1 MGSPGQYK
9 AAFPDLKGK
18 VVIVT
23 GSTRGIGYEIA
34 RVFKEMGSR
43 VVINARNANEVQTLL
58 RDLTRRSVRGRSLG
72 LLGMLVSMRT
82 AKTL

>member
-1 MGSPGQYK
+1 MGSPSQYK

-43 VVINARNANEVQTLL
+43 VVINARNANEVQDTVKRLNEEVSEGEV
-58 RDLTRRSVRGRSLG
+58 TRGCWG
-72 LLGMLVSMRT
+72 C
-82 AKTL
+82 